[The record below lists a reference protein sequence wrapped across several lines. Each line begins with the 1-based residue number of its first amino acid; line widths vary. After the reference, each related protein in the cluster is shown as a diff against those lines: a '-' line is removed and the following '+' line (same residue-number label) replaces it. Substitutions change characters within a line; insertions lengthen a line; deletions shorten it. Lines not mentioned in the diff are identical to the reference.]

1 VTVQISDREGHTAER
16 SWQVRVQDVNRPP
29 FIAAASPPVDTLEIA
44 AGEEQSFSIDTT
56 DPDKDDRLV
65 SVWSLDG
72 QEVARGQSWK
82 FRVPSTSA
90 ATARYQVEAAVSDTG
105 GLKDRFVWNIVV
117 KMPAFPPPSI
127 DIQPP
132 DESVEIQARKS
143 LVFSEVQAWLE
154 THRQAWEEKNVDV
167 LVELGVVP
175 NHNADKVRQI
185 LAEYESFSVVLQ
197 NVDIRIT
204 GNRAEVSFSR
214 IDTVDGR
221 IISHP
226 DRKVFIVEKGANDR
240 LTAVPGTR
248 KP

>member
-1 VTVQISDREGHTAER
+1 
-16 SWQVRVQDVNRPP
+16 
-29 FIAAASPPVDTLEIA
+29 
-44 AGEEQSFSIDTT
+44 
-56 DPDKDDRLV
+56 
-65 SVWSLDG
+65 
-72 QEVARGQSWK
+72 
-82 FRVPSTSA
+82 
-90 ATARYQVEAAVSDTG
+90 
-105 GLKDRFVWNIVV
+105 
-117 KMPAFPPPSI
+117 
-127 DIQPP
+127 
-132 DESVEIQARKS
+132 
-143 LVFSEVQAWLE
+143 
-154 THRQAWEEKNVDV
+154 
-167 LVELGVVP
+167 
-175 NHNADKVRQI
+175 VRQI